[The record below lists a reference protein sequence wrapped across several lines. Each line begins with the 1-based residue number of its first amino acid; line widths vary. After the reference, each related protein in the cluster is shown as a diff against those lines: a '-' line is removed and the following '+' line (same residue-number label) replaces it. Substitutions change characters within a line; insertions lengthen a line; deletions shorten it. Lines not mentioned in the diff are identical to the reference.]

1 MQLQQLI
8 WSILIMLQNWVVF
21 QLLVL
26 QIGPLENAIFLLWI
40 MQIKLTILN
49 IIFFGMTWCVD

>member
-40 MQIKLTILN
+40 MQIELTILN

>member
-26 QIGPLENAIFLLWI
+26 QIGPLESAIFILWI
-40 MQIKLTILN
+40 MEIELTILN
-49 IIFFGMTWCVD
+49 IIFCG

>member
-26 QIGPLENAIFLLWI
+26 QIGLLENAIFFLWI
-40 MQIKLTILN
+40 MQIELTILN
-49 IIFFGMTWCVD
+49 IIFWDDMVC